1 MLILFLY
8 NREVF
13 ECSEKLIELLLQSDI
28 FVIWRCAYG

>member
-13 ECSEKLIELLLQSDI
+13 ECSENPIELLMQSDI
-28 FVIWRCAYG
+28 FVIWRCVYG